1 MTAPRIDFKEVRS
14 AALRI
19 AGSLIEAGHETYFA
33 GGCVRDRLF
42 GLSPTDIDIATAA
55 TPDLVREVFPRA
67 KGVGASFGVMLVPSD
82 GCSIEVATFR
92 SDFAYED
99 GRRPGRVRY
108 GTAEEDAQRR
118 DFTINGLFEVPSD
131 GRIVDLVGGRADID
145 ARVLRAI
152 GDPEA
157 RFEED
162 RLRMLRGV
170 RFAARFDL
178 AIEPATEAAI
188 SVRADRLG
196 GVSRERVGQELRRML
211 ADRGRVRAAAM
222 VESTTLD
229 RTVLGVPRSS
239 EASGRF
245 RLEAMPGSAPWIDA
259 LAAWEL
265 DRGTAG
271 DAVERLTP
279 GLVLSNEETATL
291 RALLETRRRLQEAW
305 ETLGVA
311 ARKRLAATPLFAR
324 SCDLLATE
332 APDLVA
338 EIQRDTAVLRA
349 TGLAPTPLL
358 TGEDLKEIGME
369 AGPAF
374 GRILTEV
381 YDAQLEGRVRG
392 REDAILL
399 ARELGEPPASPGADA

>member
-1 MTAPRIDFKEVRS
+1 MTGPGTDFKEVRR

-19 AGSLIEAGHETYFA
+19 ARTLIEAGHETYFA

-42 GLSPTDIDIATAA
+42 GLAPTDIDIATAA
-55 TPDLVREVFPRA
+55 TPDVVREVFPRA
-67 KGVGASFGVMLVPSD
+67 RGVGASFGVMLVPGD
-82 GCSIEVATFR
+82 GCNLEVATFR

-108 GTAEEDAQRR
+108 GTAEEDARRR

-131 GRIVDLVGGRADID
+131 GRIVDLVGGRADIE

-152 GDPEA
+152 GDPED

-178 AIEPATEAAI
+178 AIDPATEAAI
-188 SVRADRLG
+188 TARADRLG

-211 ADRGRVRAAAM
+211 ADRGRARAAVM
-222 VESTTLD
+222 VEATTLD
-229 RTVLGVPRSS
+229 RTVLGVAR
-239 EASGRF
+239 ASGESGMR
-245 RLEAMPGSAPWIDA
+245 RLRAMPESTPWIDA

-265 DRGTAG
+265 DRGTAA

-279 GLVLSNEETATL
+279 ALVLSNEETTTL
-291 RALLETRRRLQEAW
+291 RSLLETRRRLR
-305 ETLGVA
+305 ETWGDLGVA
-311 ARKRLAATPLFAR
+311 ARKRLASTPMFAR

-332 APDLVA
+332 ASGLVA
-338 EIQRDTAVLRA
+338 EIRQDTAALRS
-349 TGLAPTPLL
+349 TGLAPKPFL
-358 TGEDLKEIGME
+358 TGEDLKAMGLE
-369 AGPAF
+369 AGPVY

-381 YDAQLEGRVRG
+381 YDAQLEGRLHD
-392 REDAILL
+392 REEAMAL
-399 ARELGEPPASPGADA
+399 ARELGEASAGGENDV